1 MKKRLLAMSM
11 ALLMAA
17 GLTVGCGG
25 GTAETPAT
33 QAPETQKD
41 GGETTQAQA
50 SGGGESGEQVTIRFA
65 GWLEVEEATSQ
76 LFKDLIAGFEA
87 ENPDIK
93 VETVAIPFNNFKDQV
108 MIAANSGDAADVIM
122 GNDQMMSAFNG
133 AQILQPLEGVLDQAV
148 IDDLIPVYKEATM
161 YDGKLC
167 SVAWMPHP
175 VAMFYNK
182 DLFAKAGL
190 DPEAPP
196 KTWDEMIDAIAKISA
211 LGEDENGNRIYGLAI
226 PNGKGSHAA
235 QRFQGIVY
243 SYGGNFLDDTGMPNV
258 ETPEYKEAFQF
269 LKDMADQGYMPECVD
284 AKDARSLFATGVAG
298 ITFESEMGRNI
309 YRTTS
314 GLGEEFDK
322 SMGVAL
328 FPVNKTG
335 ESTTINTRHELGIY
349 AQSKHKEAAAKL
361 VEYLL
366 SEEAAVMYYDAQDAM
381 SPRVSISQLP
391 EMNKDD
397 YSRIFNEQ
405 SATAK
410 PVKITNALF
419 DNAMSEMS
427 KSMERVL
434 VNHEDIDTVLADL
447 QKTVTDLYQ

>member
-1 MKKRLLAMSM
+1 MKKRFLAKSI
-11 ALLMAA
+11 ALFMAA
-17 GLTVGCGG
+17 GLLAGCGAKTEEKP
-25 GTAETPAT
+25 TAESVSAGEEKT
-33 QAPETQKD
+33 QAE
-41 GGETTQAQA
+41 A
-50 SGGGESGEQVTIRFA
+50 SGADGENQETVTIRFA
-65 GWLEVEEATSQ
+65 EWLEVEEATAQ
-76 LFKDLIAGFEA
+76 LFKDLIAGFEK
-87 ENPDIK
+87 ENPGIK

-122 GNDQMMSAFNG
+122 GNDQMMSSFNG
-133 AQILQPLEGVLDQAV
+133 AQILAPMEGILNQEV

-182 DLFAKAGL
+182 DLFTQAGL
-190 DPEAPP
+190 NPDQPP
-196 KTWDEMIDAIAKISA
+196 KTWDQLLNAIEKISA
-211 LGEDENGNRIYGLAI
+211 LGQDQDGNQIYGLAI

-243 SYGGNFLDDTGMPNV
+243 SFGGNFLDDQGKPNV
-258 ETPEYKEAFQF
+258 ETEEYKESFRF
-269 LKDMADQGYMPECVD
+269 LKDMADKGYMPECID
-284 AKDARSLFATGVAG
+284 AKDARSLFATGMAG

-314 GLGEEFDK
+314 GKGEEFDS

-349 AQSKHKEAAAKL
+349 AQSEHKEEAAKL
-361 VEYLL
+361 IEYLL
-366 SEEAAVMYYDAQDAM
+366 SKEAAVMYYDAQDAM
-381 SPRVSISQLP
+381 SPRTSISQLP

-397 YSRIFNEQ
+397 YAKIFNEQ

-410 PVKITNALF
+410 PVKITNAMF

-434 VNHEDIDTVLADL
+434 VNHEDIDQVLADL
-447 QKTVTDLYQ
+447 QKTVSDLYQ

>member
-1 MKKRLLAMSM
+1 MKRTFMAKSM
-11 ALLMAA
+11 ALFMAA
-17 GLTVGCGG
+17 AMLVGCGSKG
-25 GTAETPAT
+25 DGM
-33 QAPETQKD
+33 PESQ
-41 GGETTQAQA
+41 GGEVQEQTEKED
-50 SGGGESGEQVTIRFA
+50 SSEKEEQVVIRFA
-65 GWLEVEEATSQ
+65 GWLEVEEATTQ
-76 LFKDLIAGFEA
+76 LFKDLMAGFEA
-87 ENPDIK
+87 KNPGIK
-93 VETVAIPFNNFKDQV
+93 VETVAIPFNNFKDQI

-133 AQILQPLEGVLDQAV
+133 AQILEPLEGILDQAV

-161 YDGKLC
+161 YNGKLC

-182 DLFAKAGL
+182 DLFEKAGL
-190 DPEAPP
+190 DPEMPP
-196 KTWDEMIDAIAKISA
+196 KTWEEMENAIEKISA
-211 LGEDENGNRIYGLAI
+211 LGEDEDGNKIYGLAI

-243 SYGGNFLDDTGMPNV
+243 SYGGNFLDENGSPNV
-258 ETPEYKEAFQF
+258 ETPEFKEAFQF
-269 LKDMADQGYMPECVD
+269 MKDMADKGYMPECVD

-314 GLGEEFDK
+314 GKGEDFDK

-335 ESTTINTRHELGIY
+335 ESTTINTRHELGVY
-349 AQSKHKEAAAKL
+349 AQSEHKEAAAKL

-366 SEEAAVMYYDAQDAM
+366 SEEAAVMYYEAQDAM
-381 SPRVSISQLP
+381 SPRESISQLP
-391 EMNKDD
+391 QMNKDE
-397 YSRIFNEQ
+397 YSKVFNEQ

-410 PVKITNALF
+410 PVKITNAMF

-427 KSMERVL
+427 KSIERVL
-434 VNHEDIDTVLADL
+434 VNHEEIDVVLSDL
-447 QKTVTDLYQ
+447 QKVVIDMYQQ

>member
-1 MKKRLLAMSM
+1 MKKKLVAKSM
-11 ALLMAA
+11 ALLMAVSM
-17 GLTVGCGG
+17 LTGCGAG
-25 GTAETPAT
+25 QTKETAAETNV
-33 QAPETQKD
+33 ETVEKTAA
-41 GGETTQAQA
+41 EA
-50 SGGGESGEQVTIRFA
+50 SSAAEEKKEQVVIRFA

-76 LFKDLIAGFEA
+76 LFKDLIAGFEK

-122 GNDQMMSAFNG
+122 GNDQMMSSFNG
-133 AQILQPLEGVLDQAV
+133 AQILAPMEGILNQEI
-148 IDDLIPVYKEATM
+148 IDDLIPVCKEATM

-182 DLFAKAGL
+182 DLFVKAGL
-190 DPEAPP
+190 NPDQPP
-196 KTWDEMIDAIAKISA
+196 KTWDEMTDAITKISA
-211 LGEDENGNRIYGLAI
+211 LGQDEGGNKIYGLAI

-243 SYGGNFLDDTGMPNV
+243 SYGGDFLDEQGKPNV
-258 ETPEYKEAFQF
+258 ETEEYKKAFQF
-269 LKDMADQGYMPECVD
+269 LKDMADNGYMPECVD
-284 AKDARSLFATGVAG
+284 AKDARSLFASGMAG

-314 GLGEEFDK
+314 GKNEAFD
-322 SMGVAL
+322 STMGVAL
-328 FPVNKTG
+328 FPINQTG

-349 AQSKHKEAAAKL
+349 AQSEHKEEAAKL
-361 VEYLL
+361 IEYLL
-366 SEEAAVMYYDAQDAM
+366 SKEAAVKYYDAQDAM

-391 EMNKDD
+391 EMNKDE
-397 YSRIFNEQ
+397 YAKIFNEQ
-405 SATAK
+405 SVTAK
-410 PVKITNALF
+410 PVKITNAMF

-434 VNHEDIDTVLADL
+434 VNQEEIDPVLADL
-447 QKTVTDLYQ
+447 QKIVTHLYQ